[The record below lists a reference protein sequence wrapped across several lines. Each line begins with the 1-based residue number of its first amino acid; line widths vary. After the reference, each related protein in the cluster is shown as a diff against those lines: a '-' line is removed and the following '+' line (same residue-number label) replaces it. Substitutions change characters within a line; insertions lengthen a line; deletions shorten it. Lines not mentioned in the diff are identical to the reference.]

1 MDSITS
7 AAATTSTINNSAP
20 INALIT
26 FSHPLPQAELL
37 ERLQTNWDPSSKAG
51 LDDAVEKS
59 MSAVVVMLEQVL
71 AAWQVRGGEGG

>member
-51 LDDAVEKS
+51 LDDAVKS
-59 MSAVVVMLEQVL
+59 MSAAVVMLEQVR
-71 AAWQVRGGEGG
+71 QVRGPG